1 VPNSVNEN
9 HVSAEK
15 QGKLV
20 GDLSNLL
27 SIQCQKTNENE
38 ELNTKLIAENQKLAD
53 RLTEQLQH
61 EITKI
66 TDAIWQLKGETRH

>member
-1 VPNSVNEN
+1 M
-9 HVSAEK
+9 
-15 QGKLV
+15 
-20 GDLSNLL
+20 
-27 SIQCQKTNENE
+27 
-38 ELNTKLIAENQKLAD
+38 AENQKLAD